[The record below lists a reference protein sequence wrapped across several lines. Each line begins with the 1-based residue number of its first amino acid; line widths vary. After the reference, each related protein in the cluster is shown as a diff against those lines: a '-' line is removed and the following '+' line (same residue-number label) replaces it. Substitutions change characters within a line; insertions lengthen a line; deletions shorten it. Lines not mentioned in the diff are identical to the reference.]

1 MRSLR
6 LPSRCRRNKTYVH
19 DAQSEGDHEL
29 VEFFSSILENN
40 LTATQRAKE
49 MLLSRLQNK

>member
-1 MRSLR
+1 MGLWGRLDKPPGVSLIHGR
-6 LPSRCRRNKTYVH
+6 TTC
-19 DAQSEGDHEL
+19 GDHEL

>member
-1 MRSLR
+1 M
-6 LPSRCRRNKTYVH
+6 H

>member
-6 LPSRCRRNKTYVH
+6 LSSRCRRNKTYVH

>member
-6 LPSRCRRNKTYVH
+6 LSSRCRKNRTYVE
-19 DAQSEGDHEL
+19 DAQSGGDQEL
-29 VEFFSSILENN
+29 VEFFSAILENN

-49 MLLSRLQNK
+49 MLLSRL